1 MNTKPEPIPD
11 QGQSSIEKTAF
22 LVAEV
27 GFLSALGFWGGP
39 AWVGIAVPVILVE
52 IFCGSQTR
60 SLGMLMPAGLWLV
73 LCRFTGNREL
83 FFPYAMYVTAFVVS
97 RLWEKPH
104 CGICGWTFQWM
115 PISFN
120 PLVSGREHS
129 VLLLRE
135 PSQLEL
141 SLLWVCSVGKDEPWL
156 VPMCWFDSRFAVG
169 VCRSC
174 LVIVNYLL
182 PAAQYPAEGKDE
194 ANYCR
199 QDDP

>member
-97 RLWEKPH
+97 RLWEKNPTAAFVAGLFSG
-104 CGICGWTFQWM
+104 CLFLLIRWFQDA
-115 PISFN
+115 ST
-120 PLVSGREHS
+120 S
-129 VLLLRE
+129 VLLIEGAVAVGIVLAMGVFCWQGLNRGWF
-135 PSQLEL
+135 QCVGLIAA
-141 SLLWVCSVGKDEPWL
+141 SLLAYAGL
-156 VPMCWFDSRFAVG
+156 A
-169 VCRSC
+169 
-174 LVIVNYLL
+174 L
-182 PAAQYPAEGKDE
+182 
-194 ANYCR
+194 
-199 QDDP
+199 